1 MSPGSGGVGIT
12 GTAHQTAAAARGFLA
27 GLLLSEYFAVWLSLA
42 CFAVLAP
49 VTGGLA
55 SPRNLANMFSN
66 MLPLAVVATGQTFV
80 LIAGGID
87 LSVTSVIA
95 MASVCGGLA
104 MTSTGGAAAG
114 IAVMLATG
122 AGIGLLNGLSVTRL
136 AMPPFMV
143 TLTSM
148 MFFSG
153 LAIWLT
159 RSQNIYNLPPAF
171 LAVGRG
177 NWPVLIAGAAA
188 AGAHLALSRTLFGQR
203 LFAVGMNTRA
213 ARVSGIPVG
222 RVVVLAYLASGVC
235 AAVAS
240 ILYSARLET
249 GSPVMGQRIL
259 LDVIAAAVIGG
270 TSLFGGRGKVGW
282 TLGGVVFVTL
292 IDNAVNLMGL
302 AFFMVLTV
310 KGLVILAAAL
320 LDRARSSYA
329 GR

>member
-1 MSPGSGGVGIT
+1 MRIT
-12 GTAHQTAAAARGFLA
+12 GKAEGQANRTVAAAPR
-27 GLLLSEYFAVWLSLA
+27 LLFSEYFVLWLSLG
-42 CFAVLAP
+42 CFLVLAP
-49 VTGGLA
+49 LAPGLA
-55 SPRNLANMFSN
+55 SPRNLSNMFSN
-66 MLPLAVVATGQTFV
+66 MLPLAVAAVGQTFV

-95 MASVCGGLA
+95 MASVCGALA
-104 MTSTGGAAAG
+104 MTGGGGTAAG
-114 IAVMLATG
+114 VAAMLAIG
-122 AGIGLLNGLSVTRL
+122 VGIGLINGLSVTRL

-153 LAIWLT
+153 LAIWIT
-159 RSQNIYNLPPAF
+159 RSQNIYNLPAAF
-171 LAVGRG
+171 RAAGRG
-177 NWPVLIAGAAA
+177 PWPVLIAGAAA
-188 AGAHLALSRTLFGQR
+188 LAAHLALSRTLFGQR
-203 LFAVGMNTRA
+203 LFAVGMNPRT
-213 ARVSGIPVG
+213 ARVSGMPVS
-222 RVVVLAYLASGVC
+222 RVVVLAYLASGAYAAA
-235 AAVAS
+235 AAV
-240 ILYSARLET
+240 LYTARLET

-270 TSLFGGRGKVGW
+270 TSLFGGRGKVAW

-310 KGLVILAAAL
+310 KGIVILGAAL